1 MACEFGIRVSSPAE
15 GFCFWSPWELMLEL
29 GLEFQPLHTLISAFH
44 PLRLPPFHSPH
55 FPGTPGFCRKQQ
67 KIIGKH
73 FVAKNEPK

>member
-44 PLRLPPFHSPH
+44 PLRLPFTLRI
-55 FPGTPGFCRKQQ
+55 FPVPSGFCRKQQ